1 MNKSFILIFFIASF
15 SACKE
20 KKNDTAETT
29 VQAPRNAFYVRTEPV
44 ENSQLGDVIHV
55 TGIIESDTDA
65 KPSFKTGG
73 VIARTYV
80 KEGDPVS
87 KGQLLARLVMTEIDA
102 QANQAQFALD
112 KALRDQQRMENL
124 YKDSIATL
132 EQLQNAT
139 TAVEMA
145 KKTLQI
151 AKFNV
156 AYSEIR
162 SPISGKV
169 VTQMLHE
176 GEVTGPGVPVYL
188 IMGVK
193 QSDWKISA
201 GLTDKNWSRVAAGN
215 TAKITLD
222 AYPGVVINGKVK
234 RLSDVASPLS
244 GTFDAEITVPSKDTR
259 IAAGMLAHVEIM
271 PKATGNYTVI
281 PIEALVSSNGQQGVV
296 FIPNNGHAEKRVIQ
310 IHQFDGERVAIS
322 SGLENVTQVITAGSS
337 FLEDGDAIIVE
348 ENKDQSAVSG
358 PQSAVESRK

>member
-1 MNKSFILIFFIASF
+1 MKLTIMNKYYILIILFAGL
-15 SACKE
+15 SACQE
-20 KKNDTAETT
+20 KKKKVEETS
-29 VQAPRNAFYVRTEPV
+29 VAAPLNAFYVRTATIA
-44 ENSQLGDVIHV
+44 QGKLGDVIHV
-55 TGIIESDTDA
+55 TGVIQSDTDA

-102 QANQAQFALD
+102 QANQAQIALD
-112 KALRDQQRMENL
+112 KALRDQQRAENL

-151 AKFNV
+151 TKFNV

-193 QSDWKISA
+193 QSDWKIVA
-201 GLTDKNWSRVAAGN
+201 GLTDKNWSRVAKGSK
-215 TAKITLD
+215 AKITLD
-222 AYPGVVINGKVK
+222 AYPGLVITGSVK
-234 RLSDVASPLS
+234 RLSDVANPLS
-244 GTFDAEITVPSKDTR
+244 GTFDAEITVPSKDKR
-259 IAAGMLAHVEIM
+259 IAAGMLANVEIV
-271 PKATGNYTVI
+271 PNATGEYTVI

-296 FIPNNGHAEKRVIQ
+296 FIPNNGRAEKRVIQ

-322 SGLENVTQVITAGSS
+322 SGLENVTEVITAGSS
-337 FLEDGDAIIVE
+337 FLEDGDEIIVE
-348 ENKDQSAVSG
+348 GSKEQSSVSSK
-358 PQSAVESRK
+358 Q